1 MQEIRDALDWLLGIS
16 GGVQSLSLMQVAVRA
31 VLIYFAGYIML
42 RVGEHRFLGKS
53 TPFDI
58 VLGFIFGTTLSRAIN
73 GTAPF
78 FDTIAAGAILLGL
91 HWLFASLAFHFDR
104 INVWL
109 NGLAV
114 PLIKHGAIQHHN
126 MRRKLIDNRL
136 LQENVRIAG
145 HLNDTEDVEE
155 AYFERNGSIS
165 IIPKERPREMRVL
178 DFKVQD
184 GVQTVR
190 IEFAEPGS

>member
-1 MQEIRDALDWLLGIS
+1 MEEIRAALNWLLGIS
-16 GGVQSLSLMQVAVRA
+16 GGVHSLSLLQVAVRA

-42 RVGEHRFLGKS
+42 RLGEHRFLGKS

-78 FDTIAAGAILLGL
+78 FDTIAAGAVLLGL
-91 HWLFASLAFHFDR
+91 HWVFASLAFHSDR
-104 INVWL
+104 INDLL
-109 NGLAV
+109 NGRAV
-114 PLIKHGAIQHHN
+114 PLIRKGEIQHSN
-126 MRRKLIDNRL
+126 LRRKMVDDRL
-136 LQENVRIAG
+136 LEENVRLAG
-145 HLNDTEDVEE
+145 RVDDIEAVED

-165 IIPKERPREMRVL
+165 IIPKTRRRDLQVL
-178 DFKVQD
+178 DVKVEN

-190 IEFAEPGS
+190 IELAAS

>member
-1 MQEIRDALDWLLGIS
+1 MEEIRAALNWLLGIS
-16 GGVQSLSLMQVAVRA
+16 GGVQSLSLVQVAVRA

-42 RVGEHRFLGKS
+42 RLGEHRFLGKS

-78 FDTIAAGAILLGL
+78 FDTIAAGAVLLGL
-91 HWLFASLAFHFDR
+91 HWLFASLAFHSDR
-104 INVWL
+104 INTWL
-109 NGLAV
+109 NDRAV
-114 PLIKHGAIQHHN
+114 PLIKDGAIQTAN
-126 MRRKLIDNRL
+126 MRRKLIDPRL
-136 LQENVRIAG
+136 LEENVRIAG
-145 HLNDTEDVEE
+145 NLNDVADVEE

-165 IIPKERPREMRVL
+165 IIPKAKPRDVRVL
-178 DFKVQD
+178 DFKVED

-190 IEFAEPGS
+190 IELAAS